1 MRGVEGVGARF
12 CELSESFSS
21 VNDGAGLVGEAGGVA
36 NGAANGAANVLRA
49 VLLEAHMSSEVR
61 VLPLKVVNVTQRAI
75 HHSHGVPTTQ
85 RAKRRIV
92 L

>member
-36 NGAANGAANVLRA
+36 NGAANVLRA
-49 VLLEAHMSSEVR
+49 ALLEAHMSSEVR
-61 VLPLKVVNVTQRAI
+61 VLPLKVVNVTQWAI